1 MTVIDRAPPEV
12 AATVDPFTLPLGAPA
27 PRRPRILSYVGRW
40 GRARRW
46 LPDDAL
52 RVLDIGCSFGYGS
65 AAIQAGGPKG
75 RIVVGVERDPDH
87 LRGAHDRFAWI
98 TVLDGDATELPV
110 PNRVADAVTM
120 LDIVEHV
127 DRPEAA
133 IAEARRVLHDGGVLV
148 VSVPHRGLLHRLDA
162 LNVYEALRR
171 RWPHWPPLEAATE
184 SGGHEHRHFRVSELE
199 ALLLP
204 QFEVDRVART
214 GLGLQELFHL
224 GLLVL
229 RVPLRA
235 ERITRAL
242 LPLHLVIYL
251 LDDLLPLGRFGYHL
265 TVRAR
270 AVSGGSSA

>member
-65 AAIQAGGPKG
+65 AAIQAGGPEG

-110 PNRVADAVTM
+110 PDRVADAVTM
-120 LDIVEHV
+120 LDIIEHV
-127 DRPEAA
+127 DRPEVA
-133 IAEARRVLHDGGVLV
+133 IAEARRVVHDGGVLV

-171 RWPHWPPLEAATE
+171 RRPHWPPLEAATE

-270 AVSGGSSA
+270 TVSGGSSA

>member
-1 MTVIDRAPPEV
+1 MTVIDRAPPQV
-12 AATVDPFTLPLGAPA
+12 AATVDPFTLPLGAPV

-46 LPDDAL
+46 LPDNAL

-65 AAIQAGGPKG
+65 AAIQAGGPEG

-87 LRGAHDRFAWI
+87 LRGAHGRFAWI

-133 IAEARRVLHDGGVLV
+133 IAEARRVLHDSGVLV

-171 RWPHWPPLEAATE
+171 RRPHWPPLEAATE

-199 ALLLP
+199 ALLRP

>member
-1 MTVIDRAPPEV
+1 MTVIERA
-12 AATVDPFTLPLGAPA
+12 AAEAGAPVDPFTVPPGAPA

-52 RVLDIGCSFGYGS
+52 RVLDIGCSFAYGS
-65 AAIQAGGPKG
+65 AAIQAGGPEG
-75 RIVVGVERDPDH
+75 RIVVGVERDSEH
-87 LRGAHDRFAWI
+87 LRGAQERFAWI
-98 TVLDGDATELPV
+98 TVLEGDATELPV
-110 PNRVADAVTM
+110 PDRVADAVTM

-133 IAEARRVLHDGGVLV
+133 IAEARRVIRDGGVLV

-171 RWPHWPPLEAATE
+171 RRPHWPPLEEATE

-199 ALLLP
+199 ALLGP
-204 QFEVDRVART
+204 HFEVNRVART

-235 ERITRAL
+235 ERVARAL

-270 AVSGGSSA
+270 AVSDRSGG

>member
-1 MTVIDRAPPEV
+1 MTVIDRAAPEV

-65 AAIQAGGPKG
+65 AAIQAGGPER

-171 RWPHWPPLEAATE
+171 RRPHWPPLEAATE
-184 SGGHEHRHFRVSELE
+184 SGGHEHRHFRLSELE
-199 ALLLP
+199 ALLRP

>member
-1 MTVIDRAPPEV
+1 MTVIERA
-12 AATVDPFTLPLGAPA
+12 AAEAAAPVNPFTLPPGAPT
-27 PRRPRILSYVGRW
+27 PWRPRILSYGGRW

-46 LPDDAL
+46 LPGDAL

-75 RIVVGVERDPDH
+75 RVVVGVERDPDH
-87 LRGAHDRFAWI
+87 LRGAQEHFPWI
-98 TVLDGDATELPV
+98 TVLEGDANELPV
-110 PNRVADAVTM
+110 ADSVADAVTM
-120 LDIVEHV
+120 LDIVEHI

-133 IAEARRVLHDGGVLV
+133 IAEARRVVRDSGVLV

-171 RWPHWPPLEAATE
+171 RRPHWPPLEAATE

-199 ALLLP
+199 ALLRP

-224 GLLVL
+224 GLLVM

-235 ERITRAL
+235 ERVTRAL

-270 AVSGGSSA
+270 AVSRGSAG